1 MQFFKNIF
9 QILKKIIDI
18 LTFEEKKEALFLLF
32 LVLVTSI
39 FDVLGIASILPF
51 ITILLNPEIID
62 TNEFLNFLYNKSILI
77 GVENTMEFIFV
88 LGFAVLSL
96 FIISI
101 IFRSFTIFYQLKFNL
116 MREFSIGKRL
126 MSIYLNQSYSWFVNK
141 NSSSIGKNILS
152 EISQLIFQVITP
164 LTNILVYFFI
174 SFSIIFLL
182 LYIDPILS
190 LTVGSIFSMSYL
202 IFFYLLKS
210 KLSKIGLQRFKAN
223 EERFKIVFDAFGAF
237 KDIKI
242 RNLEDSYLKR
252 FESSAFLY
260 AKSLL
265 SGQLIAVL
273 PRFFL
278 EAISFG
284 GLVLMILIF
293 MLIGKDVS
301 AIIPIISLYVF
312 AGYRLLPAIQTIYVS
327 LTQLRVSKI
336 VVEHLYKDLKF
347 LKIKE
352 KKVNNF
358 SINFKKNIKL
368 DNIDFSYAGSAEKMF
383 KNFSI
388 EINAFEKVGIVG
400 TTGCG
405 KTTLIDLILG
415 LLKPDNGK
423 VLIDGQVIDDT
434 NIINWQKNIGYVPQ
448 NIFLSDSSIASNI
461 AFGEKMENIDY
472 NLVEIAS
479 KTANLH
485 NFVINLPEK
494 YNTIVGE
501 RGIKLSGGE
510 RQRIGI
516 ARALYQKPKIL
527 IMDEATSALDNYTE
541 GLVMDTIKNM
551 SNDITKI
558 IVAHRLNTVRDC
570 DKIFVLNKGILVSQG
585 KYEDLENKD
594 IHFQKIQSKI

>member
-1 MQFFKNIF
+1 MQFFKNFF

-32 LVLVTSI
+32 LVLITSM

-51 ITILLNPEIID
+51 ITILLNPEIIN

-88 LGFAVLSL
+88 LGFAVFTL

-101 IFRSFTIFYQLKFNL
+101 IFRSFTTFYQLKFNL

-152 EISQLIFQVITP
+152 EISQVVFQVITP

-174 SFSIIFLL
+174 SLSIIFLL

-202 IFFYLLKS
+202 IFFYILKS

-242 RNLEDSYLKR
+242 RNLENSYLKR

-284 GLVLMILIF
+284 GMVLMILIF

-301 AIIPIISLYVF
+301 TIIPIISLYAL

-327 LTQLRVSKI
+327 LTQLRMSKI
-336 VVEHLYKDLKF
+336 VVDNLYKDLKF

-358 SINFKKNIKL
+358 SMNLKKNIKL
-368 DNIDFSYAGSAEKMF
+368 DNIDFSYTSSAETIF

-415 LLKPDNGK
+415 LLKPNNGK

-434 NIINWQKNIGYVPQ
+434 NIINWQKNIGYVSQ
-448 NIFLSDSSIASNI
+448 AIFLSDSSIASNI
-461 AFGEKMENIDY
+461 AFGEKMENIDH

-485 NFVINLPEK
+485 SFVITLPEK
-494 YNTIVGE
+494 YNTVVGE

-516 ARALYQKPKIL
+516 ARALYQKPKVL

-570 DKIFVLNKGILVSQG
+570 DKIFVLDKGILVSQG

-594 IHFQKIQSKI
+594 IHFLKIQSKI

>member
-51 ITILLNPEIID
+51 ITILLNPEIIN

-516 ARALYQKPKIL
+516 ARALYQKPKVL

>member
-1 MQFFKNIF
+1 MQSFKNIF
-9 QILKKIIDI
+9 EILKKIINI
-18 LTFEEKKEALFLLF
+18 LTFDEKKQALYLFF

-51 ITILLNPEIID
+51 IGIMLNPEIIN

-77 GVENTMEFIFV
+77 GIENKMDFLFV
-88 LGFAVLSL
+88 AGFVVLTL
-96 FIISI
+96 FIISVVL
-101 IFRSFTIFYQLKFNL
+101 RSFTTFYQLRFSL

-126 MSIYLNQSYSWFVNK
+126 MSIYLNQPYSWFVNK
-141 NSSSIGKNILS
+141 NSSLIGKNILS
-152 EISQLIFQVITP
+152 EISQIINQVITP

-182 LYIDPILS
+182 IYIDPILS

-202 IFFYLLKS
+202 IFFYFLKS
-210 KLSKIGLQRFKAN
+210 KLSEIGLQRFKAN
-223 EERFKIVFDAFGAF
+223 ENRFKIVFDAFGAF

-284 GLVLMILIF
+284 GLVSMILIF

-301 AIIPIISLYVF
+301 TTISIISLYAF
-312 AGYRLLPAIQTIYVS
+312 AGYRLLPAIQNVYVS
-327 LTQLRVSKI
+327 LTQLRTSKI
-336 VVEHLYKDLKF
+336 VVDNLYKDLKF
-347 LKIKE
+347 LKIRE

-368 DNIDFSYAGSAEKMF
+368 DNIDFSYTGSAEKIF

-423 VLIDGQVIDDT
+423 FLIDGQVVDET
-434 NIINWQKNIGYVPQ
+434 NIVNWQKNVGYVPQ
-448 NIFLSDSSIASNI
+448 NIFLSDCSIASNI
-461 AFGEKMENIDY
+461 AFGEKTESIDH
-472 NLVEIAS
+472 NLVESVS

-485 NFVINLPEK
+485 DFVVNLPEK
-494 YNTIVGE
+494 YNTVVGE
-501 RGIKLSGGE
+501 RGIRLSGGE

-516 ARALYQKPKIL
+516 ARALYQKPKVL
-527 IMDEATSALDNYTE
+527 IMDEATSSLDNYTE
-541 GLVMDTIKNM
+541 RLVMDTIKNV

-558 IVAHRLNTVRDC
+558 IVAHRLNTIRDC

-594 IHFQKIQSKI
+594 IHFLKIQSRI

>member
-1 MQFFKNIF
+1 
-9 QILKKIIDI
+9 
-18 LTFEEKKEALFLLF
+18 
-32 LVLVTSI
+32 
-39 FDVLGIASILPF
+39 
-51 ITILLNPEIID
+51 
-62 TNEFLNFLYNKSILI
+62 
-77 GVENTMEFIFV
+77 
-88 LGFAVLSL
+88 
-96 FIISI
+96 
-101 IFRSFTIFYQLKFNL
+101 
-116 MREFSIGKRL
+116 
-126 MSIYLNQSYSWFVNK
+126 
-141 NSSSIGKNILS
+141 
-152 EISQLIFQVITP
+152 
-164 LTNILVYFFI
+164 
-174 SFSIIFLL
+174 
-182 LYIDPILS
+182 
-190 LTVGSIFSMSYL
+190 
-202 IFFYLLKS
+202 
-210 KLSKIGLQRFKAN
+210 
-223 EERFKIVFDAFGAF
+223 
-237 KDIKI
+237 
-242 RNLEDSYLKR
+242 
-252 FESSAFLY
+252 
-260 AKSLL
+260 
-265 SGQLIAVL
+265 
-273 PRFFL
+273 
-278 EAISFG
+278 
-284 GLVLMILIF
+284 
-293 MLIGKDVS
+293 
-301 AIIPIISLYVF
+301 
-312 AGYRLLPAIQTIYVS
+312 
-327 LTQLRVSKI
+327 
-336 VVEHLYKDLKF
+336 
-347 LKIKE
+347 
-352 KKVNNF
+352 
-358 SINFKKNIKL
+358 
-368 DNIDFSYAGSAEKMF
+368 MF

-461 AFGEKMENIDY
+461 AFGEKMENIDH

-516 ARALYQKPKIL
+516 ARALYQKPKVL

>member
-1 MQFFKNIF
+1 MQFFKKFF

-32 LVLVTSI
+32 LVLITSM

-51 ITILLNPEIID
+51 ITILLNPEIIN

-88 LGFAVLSL
+88 LGFAVFTL

-101 IFRSFTIFYQLKFNL
+101 IFRSFTTFYQLKFNL

-126 MSIYLNQSYSWFVNK
+126 MSIYLNQSYSWLVNR

-152 EISQLIFQVITP
+152 EISQIIFQVITP

-174 SFSIIFLL
+174 SLSIIFLL

-202 IFFYLLKS
+202 IFFYILKS

-242 RNLEDSYLKR
+242 RNLENSYLKS

-265 SGQLIAVL
+265 SGRLIAVL

-284 GLVLMILIF
+284 GMVLMILIF

-301 AIIPIISLYVF
+301 TIIPIISLYVF

-327 LTQLRVSKI
+327 LTQLRMSKI
-336 VVEHLYKDLKF
+336 VVDNLYKDLKF

-358 SINFKKNIKL
+358 SMNLKKNIKL
-368 DNIDFSYAGSAEKMF
+368 DNIDFSHTSSAEKIF

-448 NIFLSDSSIASNI
+448 AIFLSDSSIASNI
-461 AFGEKMENIDY
+461 AFGEKIENIDY
-472 NLVEIAS
+472 KLVEIVS

-485 NFVINLPEK
+485 SFVINLPEK
-494 YNTIVGE
+494 YNTVVGE

-516 ARALYQKPKIL
+516 ARALYQKPKVL

-570 DKIFVLNKGILVSQG
+570 DKIFVLDKGILVSQG
-585 KYEDLENKD
+585 KYKDLENKD

>member
-1 MQFFKNIF
+1 MQFFKNNF
-9 QILKKIIDI
+9 QIVKKIIDI

-32 LVLVTSI
+32 LVLVTSM

-51 ITILLNPEIID
+51 IAILLNPEIIN

-174 SFSIIFLL
+174 SLSIILLL

-190 LTVGSIFSMSYL
+190 LTVGSIFSMSYF

-278 EAISFG
+278 EVISFG
-284 GLVLMILIF
+284 GLVLMILIL

-358 SINFKKNIKL
+358 SINFKK
-368 DNIDFSYAGSAEKMF
+368 
-383 KNFSI
+383 
-388 EINAFEKVGIVG
+388 
-400 TTGCG
+400 
-405 KTTLIDLILG
+405 
-415 LLKPDNGK
+415 
-423 VLIDGQVIDDT
+423 
-434 NIINWQKNIGYVPQ
+434 
-448 NIFLSDSSIASNI
+448 
-461 AFGEKMENIDY
+461 
-472 NLVEIAS
+472 
-479 KTANLH
+479 
-485 NFVINLPEK
+485 K
-494 YNTIVGE
+494 Y
-501 RGIKLSGGE
+501 
-510 RQRIGI
+510 
-516 ARALYQKPKIL
+516 
-527 IMDEATSALDNYTE
+527 
-541 GLVMDTIKNM
+541 
-551 SNDITKI
+551 
-558 IVAHRLNTVRDC
+558 
-570 DKIFVLNKGILVSQG
+570 
-585 KYEDLENKD
+585 
-594 IHFQKIQSKI
+594 